1 MARISRWVQR
11 QTVMRT
17 IFLLLAAACATGG
30 SHYGTVTIKSFA
42 NQAAP
47 ASRFSVGQ
55 ATISGSSLNA
65 TLDDHGCIRGSVG
78 GTPLDFCRD
87 STNPNHWAGNSGDF
101 TAVAS
106 PDGHSVN
113 VDGYMTLDTRRQASM
128 TQVVRLGDGAQWD
141 ELRKN
146 PALAA
151 IAATAADLEAAHIRH

>member
-1 MARISRWVQR
+1 MCGAGPH
-11 QTVMRT
+11 QTEAT
-17 IFLLLAAACATGG
+17 GACATR
-30 SHYGTVTIKSFA
+30 
-42 NQAAP
+42 AAP

-55 ATISGSSLNA
+55 ATISGSRLHA
-65 TLDDHGCIRGSVG
+65 TLADHGCIRGSVG

>member
-1 MARISRWVQR
+1 
-11 QTVMRT
+11 MRA
-17 IFLLLAAACATGG
+17 IFLALAAACATGG
-30 SHYGTVTIKSFA
+30 SQYGTVTIKSFA

-55 ATISGSSLNA
+55 GTISGSSLNA
-65 TLDDHGCIRGSVG
+65 TLNEGCIRGSVG
-78 GTPLDFCRD
+78 GTPIQFCRD
-87 STNPNHWAGNSGDF
+87 AANLNHWTGGSGDF
-101 TAVAS
+101 VAVAS

-113 VDGYMTLDTRRQASM
+113 VDGYMTLDARRQASM
-128 TQVVRLGDGAQWD
+128 TQVVRLGDGPQWD

>member
-1 MARISRWVQR
+1 MG
-11 QTVMRT
+11 MRA
-17 IFLLLAAACATGG
+17 IFFVLAAACATGG
-30 SHYGTVTIKSFA
+30 SHYGTVAIKSFSNA
-42 NQAAP
+42 AAP
-47 ASRFSVGQ
+47 AARFSVGQ
-55 ATISGSSLNA
+55 GTISGSSLNA
-65 TLDDHGCIRGSVG
+65 VLDQGCIRGSVG
-78 GTPLDFCRD
+78 GTPISFCKD
-87 STNPNHWAGNSGDF
+87 PANPNHWSGNSGDF

-128 TQVVRLGDGAQWD
+128 TQVVRLGDGPQWD